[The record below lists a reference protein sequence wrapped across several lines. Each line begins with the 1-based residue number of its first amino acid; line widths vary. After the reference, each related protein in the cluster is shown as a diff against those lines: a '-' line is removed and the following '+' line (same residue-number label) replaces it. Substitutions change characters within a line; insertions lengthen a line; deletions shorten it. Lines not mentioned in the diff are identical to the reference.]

1 MSSEEIQAIP
11 PGSEGIIPHL
21 VVAGA
26 AAAIGFY
33 EAAFGAVEVRRVPG
47 PDGKLI
53 HAAVS
58 IDGALIYLA
67 DDFPEM
73 TGHSSNPTALG
84 GVSVALHRFVPD
96 VDAAV
101 DRAVS
106 AGATLKMPPM
116 DMFWGD
122 RYAQVVDP
130 FGHEWPLAAHVRDVT
145 PEEAL
150 AAMVAMGEEAAEA
163 SGANIDLDD

>member
-1 MSSEEIQAIP
+1 MATPDPIP
-11 PGSEGIIPHL
+11 AGSEGIIPHL
-21 VVAGA
+21 VVSDA
-26 AAAIGFY
+26 AAAIEFY
-33 EAAFGAVEVRRVPG
+33 ADAFGAVEVSRVPG
-47 PDGKLI
+47 PGGKLI

-58 IDGALIYLA
+58 FDGALLYLA

-73 TGHSSNPTALG
+73 TGHSSTPASLG
-84 GVSVALHRFVPD
+84 GISVALHRFVAD
-96 VDAAV
+96 VDAEV
-101 DRAVS
+101 ERAVA

-130 FGHEWPLAAHVRDVT
+130 FGHEWPLATHVRDVT

-150 AAMVAMGEEAAEA
+150 QAMIEMGEQAAEA